1 MPNPPPPQ
9 TPHSR
14 EAVDAEA
21 VKLQARL
28 GENFETF
35 LHDLL
40 QDAKQHSGDS
50 EASPE
55 LDELFKR
62 QAFRNLAEFK
72 LRVQNGYKLAID
84 ELTGDAGRSN

>member
-28 GENFETF
+28 GENFEAF

-40 QDAKQHSGDS
+40 QDAKQQSGDS
-50 EASPE
+50 EAPPE
-55 LDELFKR
+55 IDELFKR

-84 ELTGDAGRSN
+84 ELSGDAERSN